1 MPAPPGSQEESA
13 ILEPSSQPPARDA
26 LAPLRLLADQAFSRA
41 AGAPLVPGNE
51 IRLLKDAAENYPAWI
66 EAIRSAKQTVHLET
80 YIIHADKVGYEFAE
94 LIAAKAREGVR
105 VRLMYDWLGARGTA
119 SWLFWRRLRKAGV
132 EVRCFNPP
140 RLDSPLAWL
149 SRDHRK
155 LIAVD
160 GRIGFVTGLCVGQR
174 WVGDP
179 ARRVDPW
186 RDTGVQLKG
195 PAVFD
200 LENAFA
206 QMWTALRP
214 PHSPPDLLPDRVR
227 GPSVGDVALRIV
239 ASQPTMA
246 GLYRLD
252 QLLAAIARRSIWLTD
267 AYFLGTPSYVQS
279 LCAAALDGV
288 DVRLLVPRTSDIA
301 IVRSMSRVGYRTLLE
316 SGVRIFEWNGSMLHA
331 KTAVVDGRW
340 ARVGSTNLNVA
351 SWMANYE
358 LDVVAENEPF
368 AEAMEEMYLA
378 DLDQSTEII
387 LGAKDRVRPRERRH
401 PRRHRG
407 TARGSVGRAATSV
420 LTIGST
426 VGAAITSHRLL
437 GPAEAPIMI
446 TAALVLLLVFA
457 VAVLWPLAVS
467 IPVAIVSAWAAL
479 TLLLKALRL
488 RFPARK

>member
-1 MPAPPGSQEESA
+1 MPAPPGSQEEST
-13 ILEPSSQPPARDA
+13 IVEPTAQPSARDA
-26 LAPLRLLADQAFSRA
+26 IAPLRLLADQAFSRA

-94 LIAAKAREGVR
+94 LIAAKTREGVR

-155 LIAVD
+155 LITVD

-179 ARRVDPW
+179 ARRMDPW

-227 GPSVGDVALRIV
+227 GPSVGDVSLRIV

-387 LGAKDRVRPRERRH
+387 LGAKDKVRPRERRH

-479 TLLLKALRL
+479 TLLIKALRL

>member
-1 MPAPPGSQEESA
+1 M
-13 ILEPSSQPPARDA
+13 
-26 LAPLRLLADQAFSRA
+26 
-41 AGAPLVPGNE
+41 
-51 IRLLKDAAENYPAWI
+51 
-66 EAIRSAKQTVHLET
+66 
-80 YIIHADKVGYEFAE
+80 
-94 LIAAKAREGVR
+94 
-105 VRLMYDWLGARGTA
+105 
-119 SWLFWRRLRKAGV
+119 
-132 EVRCFNPP
+132 
-140 RLDSPLAWL
+140 
-149 SRDHRK
+149 
-155 LIAVD
+155 
-160 GRIGFVTGLCVGQR
+160 
-174 WVGDP
+174 
-179 ARRVDPW
+179 DPW
-186 RDTGVQLKG
+186 RDTGVQLEG

-206 QMWTALRP
+206 QMWAALRP
-214 PHSPPDLLPDRVR
+214 PQSPPDLLPDQVR
-227 GPSVGDVALRIV
+227 GASVGDVALRIV

-252 QLLAAIARRSIWLTD
+252 QLLGAIARHSIWLTD

-288 DVRLLVPRTSDIA
+288 DVRLLAPRTSDIA

-358 LDVVAENEPF
+358 LDVVAEDEPF
-368 AEAMEEMYLA
+368 ADAMEEMYLA

-387 LGAKDRVRPRERRH
+387 LSAKDKVLPRERRH

-407 TARGSVGRAATSV
+407 SARGSIGRAATSV

-426 VGAAITSHRLL
+426 IGAAITSRRVL

-446 TAALVLLLVFA
+446 TAAFALLLVFA

-467 IPVAIVSAWAAL
+467 IPFAIVSAWAAL
-479 TLLLKALRL
+479 TLLIKVLRL

>member
-1 MPAPPGSQEESA
+1 MPAPPGSPEESA

-387 LGAKDRVRPRERRH
+387 LGAKDKVRPRERRH

-479 TLLLKALRL
+479 TLLIKALRL

>member
-1 MPAPPGSQEESA
+1 MPTLPGSQEEST
-13 ILEPSSQPPARDA
+13 ILEPTAQPPARDA
-26 LAPLRLLADQAFSRA
+26 IAALRLLADQAFSRA

-200 LENAFA
+200 LENSFA

-387 LGAKDRVRPRERRH
+387 LSAKDKVRPRERRH

-437 GPAEAPIMI
+437 GPAEAPLMI

-457 VAVLWPLAVS
+457 VAVLWPFAVS

>member
-1 MPAPPGSQEESA
+1 M
-13 ILEPSSQPPARDA
+13 
-26 LAPLRLLADQAFSRA
+26 
-41 AGAPLVPGNE
+41 VPGNE

-66 EAIRSAKQTVHLET
+66 DAIRSAKQTVHLET

-105 VRLMYDWLGARGTA
+105 VRLIYDWLGARGTA

-140 RLDSPLAWL
+140 RLDSPLAWV

-155 LIAVD
+155 LITVD

-179 ARRVDPW
+179 ARRMDPW

-206 QMWTALRP
+206 QMWTSLRP

-267 AYFLGTPSYVQS
+267 AYFLGTPAYVQS

-301 IVRSMSRVGYRTLLE
+301 IMRSMSRVGYRTLLE

-358 LDVVAENEPF
+358 LDVVAEDEPF

-387 LGAKDRVRPRERRH
+387 LGAKDKVRPRERRH
-401 PRRHRG
+401 PGRHRG
-407 TARGSVGRAATSV
+407 IARGSVGRAATSV
-420 LTIGST
+420 LTIGSA

-437 GPAEAPIMI
+437 GPAEAPLMI

>member
-1 MPAPPGSQEESA
+1 MPPPPGSQEEST
-13 ILEPSSQPPARDA
+13 ILEPSSQPSARDA
-26 LAPLRLLADQAFSRA
+26 IAPLRRFADQAFSRA

-66 EAIRSAKQTVHLET
+66 EAIRSAKQTVHFET

-105 VRLMYDWLGARGTA
+105 VRLIYDWLGARGTA

-179 ARRVDPW
+179 ARRMDPW
-186 RDTGVQLKG
+186 RDTGVQLEG

-214 PHSPPDLLPDRVR
+214 PHSPPDLLPAQVR

-239 ASQPTMA
+239 ASQPTLA

-252 QLLAAIARRSIWLTD
+252 QLLGAISRHSIWLTD

-288 DVRLLVPRTSDIA
+288 DVRLLVPRTSDLA

-340 ARVGSTNLNVA
+340 ARVGSTNLNIA

-358 LDVVAENEPF
+358 LDVVAEDEPF
-368 AEAMEEMYLA
+368 ADAMEEMYLA

-387 LGAKDRVRPRERRH
+387 LSAKDKVRPRERRH
-401 PRRHRG
+401 PRRRRG
-407 TARGSVGRAATSV
+407 SARGSVGRAATSV

-426 VGAAITSHRLL
+426 VGTAITSRRVL

-446 TAALVLLLVFA
+446 TAAFALLLIFA

-467 IPVAIVSAWAAL
+467 IPVAIVSAWATLAL
-479 TLLLKALRL
+479 LIKALRL

>member
-1 MPAPPGSQEESA
+1 
-13 ILEPSSQPPARDA
+13 
-26 LAPLRLLADQAFSRA
+26 
-41 AGAPLVPGNE
+41 LVPGNE

-80 YIIHADKVGYEFAE
+80 YIIHADKVGDEFAE

-105 VRLMYDWLGARGTA
+105 VRLIYDWLGARGTA

-140 RLDSPLAWL
+140 RLDSPLAWV

-155 LIAVD
+155 LITVD

-179 ARRVDPW
+179 ARRMDPW

-214 PHSPPDLLPDRVR
+214 PHSLPDLLPDRVR
-227 GPSVGDVALRIV
+227 GPSVGDVSLRIV

-351 SWMANYE
+351 SWMANFE
-358 LDVVAENEPF
+358 LDVVAEDEPF

-387 LGAKDRVRPRERRH
+387 LSAKDKVRPRERRH

-437 GPAEAPIMI
+437 GPAEAPLMI

-479 TLLLKALRL
+479 TLLIKALRL